1 MQMQNFSLA
10 EIGLI
15 IIVIFGLYLLPVL
28 ISFLRRNKNW
38 LAIFLLNLFLGWTG
52 IGWVVVLVW
61 SVMR

>member
-1 MQMQNFSLA
+1 MQMQNLSLA

-15 IIVIFGLYLLPVL
+15 IIAIFGLYLLPAL

-38 LAIFLLNLFLGWTG
+38 MVIFFFNLFLGWTG
-52 IGWVVVLVW
+52 IGWVVALVW

>member
-15 IIVIFGLYLLPVL
+15 IIFIFGLYLLPSL

-52 IGWVVVLVW
+52 IGWVVALVW